1 MAVSIRFCGVLVTVV
16 LHTAHP
22 TISVFR
28 IIQFLKTI
36 EDEVQDKMGSS
47 YDLETSIIHQSA
59 SKTLPKTAMA
69 AARRRAT
76 TRNEIDLDAMVTTGP
91 SGAYE
96 ALQLYRS
103 RALRFRSKNDLEGAI
118 KATASGAVCLLK
130 NSYATAG
137 AELSS
142 LLVDMLDEEG
152 KDIDASTRSIIYD
165 VDNSFPAKAPQQIE
179 FLKSCV
185 KWTTNCGTRELGDPQ
200 LHVRLANCMWAVGDK
215 NAIYH
220 FAAGE
225 APEDLA
231 ARLEESY
238 GAPEQQEPRDR
249 GLALGVLHFLAL
261 ENLRDANDLM
271 DSFKRTQKAKK
282 LDPKSELLTF
292 LDYLLQTCRR
302 DAQPLFKTL
311 VNKYSAVIDFDETA
325 PALLMGPIG
334 QRLFGIVPRV
344 NPMMSMLQNM
354 LN

>member
-1 MAVSIRFCGVLVTVV
+1 
-16 LHTAHP
+16 
-22 TISVFR
+22 
-28 IIQFLKTI
+28 
-36 EDEVQDKMGSS
+36 
-47 YDLETSIIHQSA
+47 
-59 SKTLPKTAMA
+59 MA

-76 TRNEIDLDAMVTTGP
+76 TKKDVDLDAMVTTGP

-103 RALRFRSKNDLEGAI
+103 RAIRFKSKNDFP
-118 KATASGAVCLLK
+118 GAVNALALGAACLLK
-130 NSYATAG
+130 NSYVTAG
-137 AELSS
+137 AELAS
-142 LLVDMLDEEG
+142 LLVDMIDEER
-152 KDIDASTRSIIYD
+152 KDIDAAMRSTIYD

-185 KWTTNCGTRELGDPQ
+185 KWTINCGSRELGDPQ
-200 LHVRLANCMWAVGDK
+200 MHVRLANCMWAVGDK

-220 FAAGE
+220 FTAGE
-225 APEDLA
+225 APEELA

-249 GLALGVLHFLAL
+249 GLTLGVLHFLAL

-271 DSFKRTQKAKK
+271 DSFKRTQKAKGA
-282 LDPKSELLTF
+282 DPKSELLTF

-311 VNKYSAVIDFDETA
+311 VNKYSAILDFDETA

-334 QRLFGIVPRV
+334 QRLFGITPRV

>member
-1 MAVSIRFCGVLVTVV
+1 
-16 LHTAHP
+16 
-22 TISVFR
+22 
-28 IIQFLKTI
+28 
-36 EDEVQDKMGSS
+36 
-47 YDLETSIIHQSA
+47 
-59 SKTLPKTAMA
+59 MA

-76 TRNEIDLDAMVTTGP
+76 TKKDVDLDAMVTTGP

-103 RALRFRSKNDLEGAI
+103 RAIRFKSKNDFQ
-118 KATASGAVCLLK
+118 GAVNALALGAACLLK
-130 NSYATAG
+130 NSYVTAG
-137 AELSS
+137 AELAA
-142 LLVDMLDEEG
+142 LLVDMIDEEG
-152 KDIDASTRSIIYD
+152 KDIDAAMRNTIYD

-185 KWTTNCGTRELGDPQ
+185 KWTINCGSRELGDPQ
-200 LHVRLANCMWAVGDK
+200 MHVRLANCMWAVGDK

-220 FAAGE
+220 FTAGE
-225 APEDLA
+225 APEELA
-231 ARLEESY
+231 TRLEESY
-238 GAPEQQEPRDR
+238 GSPEQQEPRDR
-249 GLALGVLHFLAL
+249 GLTLGVLHFLAL

-271 DSFKRTQKAKK
+271 DSFKRTQKAKGA
-282 LDPKSELLTF
+282 DPKSELLTF

-311 VNKYSAVIDFDETA
+311 VNKYSAILDFDETA

-334 QRLFGIVPRV
+334 QRLFGITPRV